1 MTLHQ
6 VNGDGAGPYTCEV
19 DATGTG
25 NNFVAMTVT
34 TNVPGKKGRS
44 GARAQ
49 DFPLTVQMPD
59 GVKLTGGPNG
69 NMGLIRI
76 TLFLDGC

>member
-1 MTLHQ
+1 
-6 VNGDGAGPYTCEV
+6 
-19 DATGTG
+19 
-25 NNFVAMTVT
+25 MTVT

-76 TLFLDGC
+76 TLFLGAC